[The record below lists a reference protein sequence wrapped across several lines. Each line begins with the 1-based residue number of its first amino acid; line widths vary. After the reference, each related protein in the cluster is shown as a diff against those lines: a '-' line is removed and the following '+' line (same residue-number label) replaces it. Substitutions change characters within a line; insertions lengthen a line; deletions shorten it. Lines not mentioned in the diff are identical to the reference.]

1 MHKTILVHGGC
12 TYNKIEN
19 CRDGNGLVLSPVCIS
34 QEGSKHRCKKSGSVP
49 CINIGCVRGGSSMED
64 GSKINDQVEGDA
76 SIGNALQE
84 FKGYNE

>member
-1 MHKTILVHGGC
+1 
-12 TYNKIEN
+12 
-19 CRDGNGLVLSPVCIS
+19 
-34 QEGSKHRCKKSGSVP
+34 
-49 CINIGCVRGGSSMED
+49 MED